1 MGSVK
6 RRYDSSRRREQ
17 AQETQ
22 LRIIDAAHD
31 LFVAQGY
38 GRTTIADVARAA
50 GVAVETIYAAFKNK
64 PTLLRRVWFAHFRGG
79 DDDVPLYDRAAMQAV
94 LREADL
100 LERTRK
106 HAAFVTQNF
115 RRIGALQRALQG
127 AAASEPAAAAM
138 LAEYAERRLD
148 VATRYAHAAAAT
160 GQLAV
165 GEGECRDVLF
175 STMDGGLWHSLV
187 GERGW
192 SDERFA
198 TWLGEL
204 WAAAFVQSGAPTS

>member
-1 MGSVK
+1 MESVK
-6 RRYDSSRRREQ
+6 RRYDSTRRQEQ
-17 AQETQ
+17 AQETR

-31 LFVAQGY
+31 LFVDQGY
-38 GRTTIADVARAA
+38 GSTTMGDIAQSA
-50 GVAVETIYAAFKNK
+50 GVSVETIYAAFKNK
-64 PTLLRRVWFAHFRGG
+64 PTLLRRLWFAHFRG
-79 DDDVPLYDRAAMQAV
+79 DVEDIPLYNRAAMQAV
-94 LREADL
+94 LAEADL

-106 HAAFVTQNF
+106 HAAFVTENF
-115 RRIGALQRALQG
+115 RRIGSLQYALQG
-127 AAASEPAAAAM
+127 AAASEPEAAAM

-148 VATRYAHAAAAT
+148 VATKYAHAAAAT

-165 GEGECRDVLF
+165 SEDECRDVLF
-175 STMDGGLWHSLV
+175 STMDGALWHSLV

-204 WAAAFVQSGAPTS
+204 WAAAFVRGGAPAS